1 MPRQQLAQTLLA
13 ICLLVGCQH
22 PEPITGTSV
31 TPSSPRDGKTL
42 YKSCLLCHSTQEMQR
57 GPILDGM
64 ESWYVLDQLKKFN
77 SGQRGKDPK
86 NRAELLMA
94 TSMSSIKG
102 EKEEVAVADY
112 IAKLPPKPSL
122 TTLKGNMKRG
132 RELYLKCAGCHGP
145 EGEGKKEVK
154 APGLRIQEDWFLLDQ
169 LRKYRHG
176 LRGHHQDDVYGRAMA
191 ESIRNWSDRDLKDV
205 TVYLDSLP

>member
-145 EGEGKKEVK
+145 EGEGK
-154 APGLRIQEDWFLLDQ
+154 
-169 LRKYRHG
+169 RKSKLPVSAYKKTG
-176 LRGHHQDDVYGRAMA
+176 SCSINYANTVMVSGV
-191 ESIRNWSDRDLKDV
+191 SIRMMSTAGQWPNPFE
-205 TVYLDSLP
+205 TGQIGT